1 MNFQRRNTMSAL
13 SKSFGIALAAL
24 LGASAACAQD
34 WPKQKPIT
42 LVVAFAPGSSTDIVG
57 RIVAQKLT
65 ELLGQSVVVENK
77 PGAGSNIGAQLVRR
91 AAPDGYTFLATSV
104 AFAVNPSLYPN
115 AGYDPLKDFVPVVL
129 AASTPNIITVNPAVP
144 ATNIAELVALAKKEP
159 LSYASS
165 GIGTTTHLSMERLK
179 VASGVEITHVPYQP
193 AQAVGAAVA
202 GHTQISSTSMPPA
215 VPQVKAGK
223 VRALAVTSAQRSPA
237 LPDVPTMNE
246 SGFSD
251 FDDLTW
257 FGFFTPAGTPAPV
270 VARLNAE
277 INKAMEAP
285 DVAAKFA
292 EQGLS
297 TRRNSPAEFTAFLKA
312 EIPKWAKAVKDSGAK
327 AE

>member
-1 MNFQRRNTMSAL
+1 MSKTL
-13 SKSFGIALAAL
+13 SLCTALAVT
-24 LGASAACAQD
+24 LGLAATPAVAQD
-34 WPKQKPIT
+34 WPKAKPIT
-42 LVVAFAPGSSTDIVG
+42 FIVAFAPGSSTDIVARALG
-57 RIVAQKLT
+57 QKVS
-65 ELLGQSVVVENK
+65 EALGQSVVVENK
-77 PGAGSNIGAQLVRR
+77 PGAGGNIGAQLVKR
-91 AAPDGYTFLATSV
+91 AAPDGYTVLVTSV
-104 AFAVNPSLYPN
+104 AVAVNPSLYAN
-115 AGYDPLKDFVPVVL
+115 AGFDPLVDFAPVAL
-129 AASTPNIITVNPAVP
+129 GPSTPNIITVHPSVP
-144 ATNIAELVALAKKEP
+144 AANAKELVALAKKEK

-179 VASGVEITHVPYQP
+179 MAAGVDIGHVPYQP
-193 AQAVGAAVA
+193 AAAIGAVVA
-202 GHTQISSTSMPPA
+202 GHTQVSSTSMPPA

-223 VRALAVTSAQRSPA
+223 LRAIAVTSAQRSPA
-237 LPDVPTMNE
+237 LPDVPTMDE

-270 VARLNAE
+270 AARLNAE